1 MICQPPEDWVQRRS
15 VPTSEVEAQESEKND
30 SKKSEKDILSHDHT
44 DDDDCYIH
52 WKDALKSK
60 EFYLLW
66 ITRLSVVLI
75 TQVVSVQGLVIL
87 EKKIETEI
95 TKIFT
100 KLPTKNVFF
109 FGTIIG
115 GRFI

>member
-15 VPTSEVEAQESEKND
+15 VPTSEVEAQEND

-87 EKKIETEI
+87 EKKLKFPLCNNKNIYETANKKCI
-95 TKIFT
+95 
-100 KLPTKNVFF
+100 F
-109 FGTIIG
+109 FGIIG
-115 GRFI
+115 CGFI